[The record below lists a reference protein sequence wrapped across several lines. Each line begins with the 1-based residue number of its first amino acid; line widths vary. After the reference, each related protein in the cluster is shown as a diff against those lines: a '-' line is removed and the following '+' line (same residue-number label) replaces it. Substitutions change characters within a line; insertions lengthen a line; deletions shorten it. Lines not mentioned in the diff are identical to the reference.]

1 MNGMELLLHVSTHGS
16 FYSEFWHF
24 TYNSTKKESRTIEK
38 NRNSQVFHPFYS
50 KMESVHTPG
59 GHLTFFFFFF
69 FFFFLHNLINLLQL
83 SILLNL

>member
-1 MNGMELLLHVSTHGS
+1 MELLLHVSMHGS

-38 NRNSQVFHPFYS
+38 IGIRKFFIHFIPKRNRYTLQGVIS
-50 KMESVHTPG
+50 
-59 GHLTFFFFFF
+59 LFF